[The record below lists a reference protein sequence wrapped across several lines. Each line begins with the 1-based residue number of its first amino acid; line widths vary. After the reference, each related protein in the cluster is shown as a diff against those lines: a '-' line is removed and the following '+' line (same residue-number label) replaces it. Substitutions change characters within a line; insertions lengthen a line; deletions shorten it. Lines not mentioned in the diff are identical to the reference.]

1 MIAII
6 ITVIIFIFI
15 IVNKFVYSSK
25 SENVMG
31 EVMFRL
37 DQCTGLE
44 DSIFQCQ
51 TGGWRPTS
59 QLCKTH
65 TYDGGVY
72 CYGKGI
78 VICIVQ
84 LNIYKLIKFTI
95 IIIDL
100 YFTTHKNHY
109 HHHYH

>member
-78 VICIVQ
+78 VICIV
-84 LNIYKLIKFTI
+84 
-95 IIIDL
+95 
-100 YFTTHKNHY
+100 
-109 HHHYH
+109 